1 MNQLYRCYCVLDRY
15 SNCECILHIC
25 SLSLLFYSVE
35 DEGEAWGGVSG
46 GGVEPVAEDLGED
59 LLNLGAEGQ

>member
-1 MNQLYRCYCVLDRY
+1 MNQVYRCNYVLDRY
-15 SNCECILHIC
+15 SQCEYRLHIC
-25 SLSLLFYSVE
+25 SLYLLFYSVE

-46 GGVEPVAEDLGED
+46 GGVEPVAEDLAED